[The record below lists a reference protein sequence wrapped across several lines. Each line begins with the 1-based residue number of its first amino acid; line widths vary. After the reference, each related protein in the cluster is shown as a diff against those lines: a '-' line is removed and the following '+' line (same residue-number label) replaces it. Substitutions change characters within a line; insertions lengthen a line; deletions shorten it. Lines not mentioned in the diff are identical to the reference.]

1 MTERVFGRETQVS
14 NRWGVK
20 QASTLD
26 ITFTLSLSHN
36 EKEVRRQTS
45 RRGIAYFKCIS
56 KLGLKPINA
65 DSENDI
71 QGPRLHKSRVEHERA
86 VYRAKSSARNM

>member
-1 MTERVFGRETQVS
+1 MTERVFGRETQVA

-56 KLGLKPINA
+56 KLGLKPINT
-65 DSENDI
+65 DSGNDI
-71 QGPRLHKSRVEHERA
+71 QGP
-86 VYRAKSSARNM
+86 SSTKVGLNTRGRYTEPKVVQEK